1 MPACSG
7 RQGARCC
14 AVLWSLLLIAVPFG
28 RQAWADDQGGGGSGL
43 GDVLGI
49 PRILNNPQYSEINAQ
64 PQAQSNTASGQSS
77 TRGRAMMEERVK
89 VVKRPT
95 SAKAARKAAIAALP
109 LDKISET
116 HRERVLQ
123 IVNGNGMFRELPT
136 YRFEVDPR
144 VYYFFMNHPD
154 VAVSIWRVMQISEFQ
169 MHQTGA
175 DGYTTNDGD
184 GTSGV
189 IDVAYRGQNEVVVLC
204 NGVYHT
210 PLLPKSIKAN
220 GLLHVQVGFE
230 RGANGKT
237 YATHAARLF
246 VLFPSQT
253 IDTVARIMSPVSNA
267 IIDQNFREVSLFL
280 HMMSTAMERQPGWV
294 ENVSSRLEG
303 VAPERRNQLMEVTVD
318 VFADANPRL
327 RHVPRRSESR
337 SDDDEHDFRLIEPAA
352 RTALRDVPEPSASP
366 EPPATVRE

>member
-1 MPACSG
+1 
-7 RQGARCC
+7 
-14 AVLWSLLLIAVPFG
+14 
-28 RQAWADDQGGGGSGL
+28 
-43 GDVLGI
+43 
-49 PRILNNPQYSEINAQ
+49 
-64 PQAQSNTASGQSS
+64 
-77 TRGRAMMEERVK
+77 
-89 VVKRPT
+89 
-95 SAKAARKAAIAALP
+95 
-109 LDKISET
+109 
-116 HRERVLQ
+116 
-123 IVNGNGMFRELPT
+123 
-136 YRFEVDPR
+136 
-144 VYYFFMNHPD
+144 
-154 VAVSIWRVMQISEFQ
+154 

-189 IDVAYRGQNEVVVLC
+189 IDVAYRGQKRSGGFVQRRLP
-204 NGVYHT
+204 HA
-210 PLLPKSIKAN
+210 LLPKSIKAH

-303 VAPERRNQLMEVTVD
+303 VAPNG
-318 VFADANPRL
+318 AI
-327 RHVPRRSESR
+327 S
-337 SDDDEHDFRLIEPAA
+337 
-352 RTALRDVPEPSASP
+352 
-366 EPPATVRE
+366 

>member
-1 MPACSG
+1 M
-7 RQGARCC
+7 
-14 AVLWSLLLIAVPFG
+14 
-28 RQAWADDQGGGGSGL
+28 
-43 GDVLGI
+43 
-49 PRILNNPQYSEINAQ
+49 
-64 PQAQSNTASGQSS
+64 
-77 TRGRAMMEERVK
+77 
-89 VVKRPT
+89 
-95 SAKAARKAAIAALP
+95 
-109 LDKISET
+109 
-116 HRERVLQ
+116 
-123 IVNGNGMFRELPT
+123 
-136 YRFEVDPR
+136 
-144 VYYFFMNHPD
+144 
-154 VAVSIWRVMQISEFQ
+154 
-169 MHQTGA
+169 
-175 DGYTTNDGD
+175 
-184 GTSGV
+184 

-220 GLLHVQVGFE
+220 GLLHVQVSFE

-253 IDTVARIMSPVSNA
+253 IETVARIMSPVSNA

-303 VAPERRNQLMEVTVD
+303 VVPERRHQLMEVTVD

-337 SDDDEHDFRLIEPAA
+337 SDGDEHDFRLVEPAA
-352 RTALRDVPEPSASP
+352 RTVLRDVTEQSPLPIRRPPCENKGKTRTRSVLRISPFPARFGLPPRSADPRLRSMLRRSRCP
-366 EPPATVRE
+366 LIG